1 MDPRMPP
8 PYHQPPPHMM
18 APSSKPFHER
28 TWASLTPDGKRLK
41 PTKDDTSYNRK
52 LKSLGV
58 LAEAFVGKHKDLP
71 SNTSVVVDDMA
82 RMLCVERRR
91 IYDVV
96 NILESVGVVIKKSK
110 NTYVWMGTDV
120 MNGNLGELQEEAIAR
135 FPEDALEA
143 GLITAE
149 ECAKYKASPPPTESI
164 HHKTLNRLTQ
174 QFLHVFL
181 VGHKTMSL
189 PEASDKIHGSQS
201 TMIELAKLGGWD
213 GVDDGTGLGMHK
225 AASKGL
231 KTKIRRLYDVSNVLF
246 HLNWIV
252 KLSPAIHQPKLQN
265 DIAPLLLERR
275 PQYKWNY
282 DMTPKQIRAAFL
294 QNKTHVEYREAQ
306 SSHAMSS
313 YHQVAMTSTSSSSYD
328 QGLTRRVSLED
339 ERPVVMDPHSHH
351 PHHHHLGGRRISLDF
366 SSAGANAHHHNP
378 TMGPL

>member
-8 PYHQPPPHMM
+8 HYPPPPPPMM
-18 APSSKPFHER
+18 AGPPSSKPFHER
-28 TWASLTPDGKRLK
+28 SWASLTPDGKRLK
-41 PTKDDTSYNRK
+41 TTKDDASYNRK

-71 SNTSVVVDDMA
+71 GHTSVVVDDMA

-110 NTYVWMGTDV
+110 NTYVWMGLDV
-120 MNGNLGELQEEAIAR
+120 MVSNLGELQEEAISR
-135 FPEDALEA
+135 YPDDALEA

-149 ECAKYKASPPPTESI
+149 ECAQYKANPPPPESI

-201 TMIELAKLGGWD
+201 TMLELAKLGGWD
-213 GVDDGTGLGMHK
+213 GVDDGTGLAMHK

-282 DMTPKQIRAAFL
+282 DMSPKQVRAAHL
-294 QNKTHVEYREAQ
+294 QAKSRVEYREAQ
-306 SSHAMSS
+306 TSHAVSS
-313 YHQVAMTSTSSSSYD
+313 YQHQHHHHSSSQAMTAGPFND
-328 QGLTRRVSLED
+328 GMTRRVSLED
-339 ERPVVMDPHSHH
+339 EQRPMEM
-351 PHHHHLGGRRISLDF
+351 GNGAGRRISLDL
-366 SSAGANAHHHNP
+366 AGGHHLPQSH
-378 TMGPL
+378 L